1 MKKIIIGVSTVVI
14 LICSGLVYNHRK
26 DESILKNQDFTP
38 TPHIEQILSKNSSEK
53 FAIVFYK
60 KGCPYCRAAKA
71 EVLFEAKQTK
81 FPVYYV
87 DTESKIGQ
95 KLVVE
100 VAIKYAS
107 TITVFEQNKKV
118 NYSYADKIA
127 GDYVPLTH
135 NIWQAF
141 DLEG

>member
-1 MKKIIIGVSTVVI
+1 MKKIIIGTGTAVI
-14 LICSGLVYNHRK
+14 LICSGVIYSHMK
-26 DESILKNQDFTP
+26 EESALKSQDFTP
-38 TPHIEQILSKNSSEK
+38 TPHIEQVLAKSSSDK

-87 DTESKIGQ
+87 DTESEVGQ

-100 VAIKYAS
+100 ATIKYAS
-107 TITVFEQNKKV
+107 TITVVEQNKKV

-127 GDYVPLTH
+127 GNYVPLIH
-135 NIWQAF
+135 NIRQAF
-141 DLEG
+141 DLEA